1 MIIYNFTY
9 SITVYILEIMYK
21 INLGNIVNENNIQ
34 QWLVEYHTM
43 LEAVMDIGR
52 IIGFSLLLITG
63 LLNNIVYFKILLLV
77 VTLSILLY
85 AIIMY
90 RIETTI
96 NK

>member
-1 MIIYNFTY
+1 
-9 SITVYILEIMYK
+9 MYK

>member
-1 MIIYNFTY
+1 MENEN
-9 SITVYILEIMYK
+9 ILEIMYK

-77 VTLSILLY
+77 VTLSIPLY

-90 RIETTI
+90 RMETTI